1 MRERAQSFT
10 FAVVLMAVA
19 LVIASCGGGEETLA
33 GMVRQPAPN
42 VSSVILPDV
51 ANGGADFAA
60 QSQPGQIL
68 VLYFGYTSCPDICP
82 TTLADLRRA
91 LGSMGDKA
99 DQVSFAMVTVD
110 PIRDT
115 PEQLVAYV
123 SSFFDDAHAL
133 RTDDWPTL
141 EAAAK
146 SFGASYELKQTAE
159 GDIEVA
165 HSAFLYAI
173 DSTGQIQVQWP
184 FGMTSEDIA
193 SDLQR
198 LLKRST

>member
-1 MRERAQSFT
+1 MREGFRSVAT
-10 FAVVLMAVA
+10 AVLLVVLVMVVA
-19 LVIASCGGGEETLA
+19 ACGGEEILA
-33 GMVRQPAPN
+33 GMVRQPPPN
-42 VSSVILPDV
+42 VSSVVLPDV
-51 ANGGADFAA
+51 ANGGSDFAT
-60 QSQPGQIL
+60 QSNPGEIL

-91 LGSMGDKA
+91 LESMGDES

-110 PIRDT
+110 PVRDT
-115 PEQLVAYV
+115 PEHLVAYV
-123 SSFFDDAHAL
+123 SSFFEDAHAL

-141 EAAAK
+141 EAAARA
-146 SFGASYELKQTAE
+146 FGASYEIKQTAA

-173 DSTGQIQVQWP
+173 DSSGQIQVQWP

-193 SDLQR
+193 SDLQS